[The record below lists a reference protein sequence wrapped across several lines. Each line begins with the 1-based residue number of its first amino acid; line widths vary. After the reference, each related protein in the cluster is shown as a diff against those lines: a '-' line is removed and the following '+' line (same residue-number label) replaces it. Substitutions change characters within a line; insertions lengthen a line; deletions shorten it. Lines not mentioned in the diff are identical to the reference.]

1 MKKIIR
7 VGTRE
12 SKLAM
17 AQARIVANLIK
28 SRHPDI
34 ELEILGISTSGDKML
49 DKRLDTVGGKGLFI
63 KELENA
69 LLDNRIDIAV
79 HSMKDIPVFLADGLT
94 IAAVSRREDA
104 RDVLV
109 TLDGTSLRNLKKGA
123 TVGTSSLR
131 RELQLL
137 EKRPDL
143 RVKTLRG
150 NILTRLD
157 KLLNNEYDALILAAA
172 GLRRL
177 GLEEKCTE
185 YFAVDEMIP
194 AVGQGIIAIEAREGE
209 DVSYLTDSVHS
220 EESALQLE
228 AERAFMIKL
237 NGGCSTP
244 VAAHAVT
251 MGESMRVYGMYAS
264 LDKPHLYKEFA
275 EGSKYDAARLGERL
289 ADKIIEKLGR

>member
-12 SKLAM
+12 SKLAI
-17 AQARIVANLIK
+17 AQAKIVVDLIK

-49 DKRLDTVGGKGLFI
+49 DRRLDTIGGKGLFI

-79 HSMKDIPVFLADGLT
+79 HSMKDVPVFLADGLI

-104 RDVLV
+104 RDALV
-109 TLDGTSLRNLKKGA
+109 TVDGTPLRDLKQGA
-123 TVGTSSLR
+123 VIGTSSVR
-131 RELQLL
+131 RELQVL

-143 RVKTLRG
+143 KVKTLRG
-150 NILTRLD
+150 NVLTRLD

-172 GLRRL
+172 GLKRL
-177 GLEEKCTE
+177 GLEEKCTQ
-185 YFAVDEMIP
+185 YFGVDEMIP
-194 AVGQGIIAIEAREGE
+194 AVGQGIIAIETRADE
-209 DVSYLTDSVHS
+209 DTSYLMDSVHS
-220 EESALQLE
+220 SEAALQLD
-228 AERAFMIKL
+228 AEREFMIKL

-244 VAAHAVT
+244 IAAHAVIQ
-251 MGESMRVYGMYAS
+251 GECMRVYGMYAS
-264 LDKPHLYKEFA
+264 LEKPYMYKEYV
-275 EGSKYDAARLGERL
+275 EGSKYDAAQLGERL
-289 ADKIIEKLGR
+289 AAKIIEQLGR